1 MNLTLEAFA
10 MSIATPTSEW
20 LTVADLLKRLG
31 GISPKRLRLRP
42 APGTAT
48 EKDLL
53 DIHRREGRLYE
64 LVDGVLVEKVMG
76 YPEAFL
82 ATWIAMLLESTY
94 NVSKLR
100 CVAGADG
107 AVRLMPGL
115 VRIPDLS
122 FVPWDRLPGHC
133 IPDKPILG
141 LAPDLAAEVL
151 SRRNTRGEMAL
162 KVREYFLSGVRLV
175 WLVDPRKR
183 VVRVYAAKDQVVELP
198 EGDNLDGGEVL
209 PGLQLP
215 IRRIFERLPKRARKR
230 RPKG

>member
-1 MNLTLEAFA
+1 
-10 MSIATPTSEW
+10 MSTVGPVSEW

-31 GISPKRLRLRP
+31 GIAPERLRLRP

-53 DIHRREGRLYE
+53 DIHDREGRLYE

-94 NVSKLR
+94 NVSKLG

-122 FVPWDRLPGHC
+122 FIPWDRLPGRC
-133 IPDKPILG
+133 IPDKAILG
-141 LAPDLAAEVL
+141 LAPDLAVEVL
-151 SRRNTRGEMAL
+151 SRRNTSGEMAL
-162 KVREYFLSGVRLV
+162 KVREYGLSGVRLV
-175 WLVDPRKR
+175 WLVNPRKR
-183 VVRVYAAKDQVVELP
+183 VVRVYTAPDQSAELT
-198 EGDNLDGGEVL
+198 ESDTLDGGEVL

-215 IRRIFERLPKRARKR
+215 VRRIFERLPKRARKR
-230 RPKG
+230 RPRA